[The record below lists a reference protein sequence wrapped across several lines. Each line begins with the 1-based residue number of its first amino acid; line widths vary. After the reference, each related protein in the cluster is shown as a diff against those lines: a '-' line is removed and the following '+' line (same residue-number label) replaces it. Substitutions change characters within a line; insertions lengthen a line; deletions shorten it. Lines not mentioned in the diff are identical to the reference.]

1 MWSMRMMR
9 STIWHEERDKVQT
22 LAHAL
27 DDAGMLPTKSDILYF
42 FEKPYKWQAEWNYFS
57 LNDTMEGFQ

>member
-1 MWSMRMMR
+1 MMR

-42 FEKPYKWQAEWNYFS
+42 F
-57 LNDTMEGFQ
+57 